1 MRFITKTSL
10 NPRSST
16 ERPHVYFGDFTAG
29 RKFEVSRQCHGIRTR
44 TPLLKFIIQRS
55 RFKLSLVTES
65 KHDKNNGMTEKPPF
79 GVQRQMIT
87 TLSFDLVPLVTYE
100 RATIAISKAKWLKNG
115 SQTIIQKIVDIG
127 MDFVVI
133 VVVTSDKLAYGKP
146 RTLIQCWCWGTII

>member
-10 NPRSST
+10 NPRSSI

-65 KHDKNNGMTEKPPF
+65 KHDKNNGMTEKPPLRRSKTNDNDSVLRF
-79 GVQRQMIT
+79 
-87 TLSFDLVPLVTYE
+87 S
-100 RATIAISKAKWLKNG
+100 AIG
-115 SQTIIQKIVDIG
+115 DI
-127 MDFVVI
+127 
-133 VVVTSDKLAYGKP
+133 
-146 RTLIQCWCWGTII
+146 